1 MSLFLIPLAA
11 LCLVGMKFSGK
22 EFRTDYMSPQTTT
35 AVNGVFTVL
44 VFMCHVINTSTYQY
58 GGLADKIF
66 KDYINIG
73 QLVVVTFLF
82 FSGYGVAE
90 SLRKKPGY
98 AKRMPYH
105 RVFRVWISFAAA
117 LLFWILFN
125 LIRRLEMDAKM
136 ILLSF
141 TGWDSLGNSNWFM
154 FVIFCLY
161 ILTCA
166 SFLICRDRFVPGTI
180 LLTALSAGLTA
191 ALVFADRGT
200 HWWNTIVFYPLG
212 MWYSLL
218 KPQIEKIVQK
228 NNVVYWLCFSGFA
241 AMTAATHYLYIHW
254 GYKQSVF
261 MISGCFMMAFIIT
274 GLMKFTVCNKVLLWL
289 GKNLFW
295 IYILQRIPMAAF
307 GALDVD
313 INKYLY
319 VLICAVIT
327 VGLTFAFSALFKPI
341 NEKLF
346 QQKKKER

>member
-1 MSLFLIPLAA
+1 MSIFLIPLAA
-11 LCLVGMKFSGK
+11 LCLVGIKFSGK

-44 VFMCHVINTSTYQY
+44 VFMCHIINTSTYQT
-58 GGLADKIF
+58 GGLADRIF

-327 VGLTFAFSALFKPI
+327 VGLTFAFSALFRPI
-341 NEKLF
+341 NKKLF
-346 QQKKKER
+346 EK